1 MAPQARP
8 FRWKGLPKYSRE
20 SAALLGAFTRYLG
33 SSPFGPALLGSV
45 ASAAREILKTDVEIY
60 FDHLRTQTY
69 DELATSF
76 PEHAAL
82 VRIGLEP
89 QPEKIIWELDPV
101 LAAMSVDRLLSG
113 KGDDAGL
120 SRDFTD
126 IEQGVLTYA
135 LLRIVQAFRT
145 GLQEGSE
152 LAVRLEGFAQNPEVY
167 RSLFAEDTVFHVAAY
182 KISVGKMVA
191 FTRLCIPHTLTAA
204 AFSLPEEPEEGEV
217 FLRHMRQNLA
227 RVGEQWVLARARVA
241 TLDLTNED
249 LEALAVGDIVLL
261 ENHQLTGPPESLQGV
276 ANVRIGRGKNGGI
289 TTQILWRNGHADLQ
303 IASIDPEQEPQDMA
317 DEGTPE
323 PAAQVEEG
331 GEAPEAPADNLA
343 ENEGLLRDVPAPVAV
358 ELARLKMTTAQV
370 IRLKAGQILR
380 LGRGPN
386 DTVDLVVNNRVF
398 ARGELIE
405 VDGELGVRL
414 VQLAR

>member
-1 MAPQARP
+1 M
-8 FRWKGLPKYSRE
+8 PKYSRE

-33 SSPFGPALLGSV
+33 TSPFGPALLGSV
-45 ASAAREILKTDVEIY
+45 AGAARDILKTDVEIY

-82 VRIGLEP
+82 VRVGLEP
-89 QPEKIIWELDPV
+89 HPDKIIWELDPV

-135 LLRIVQAFRT
+135 LLRVVQAFRT
-145 GLQEGSE
+145 GLVEGSE
-152 LAVRLEGFAQNPEVY
+152 LAARLEGFAQNPEVF
-167 RSLFAEDTVFHVAAY
+167 RSLFAEDTIFHVAAF

-191 FTRLCIPHTLTAA
+191 FTRICIPHTLTAA
-204 AFSLPEEPEEGEV
+204 AFALPEEPEEGEG
-217 FLRHMRQNLA
+217 FLRHMRQNLS
-227 RVGEQWVLARARVA
+227 RIGEQWVLARARVA

-261 ENHQLTGPPESLQGV
+261 ENHQLTGPPETLQGV
-276 ANVRIGRGKNGGI
+276 AHLRIGRGKNGGI
-289 TTQILWRNGHADLQ
+289 TTQLLWRNGHADLQ

-317 DEGTPE
+317 DEGTPDA
-323 PAAQVEEG
+323 PAEVEEG

-343 ENEGLLRDVPAPVAV
+343 ESEGLLRDVPAPVAV